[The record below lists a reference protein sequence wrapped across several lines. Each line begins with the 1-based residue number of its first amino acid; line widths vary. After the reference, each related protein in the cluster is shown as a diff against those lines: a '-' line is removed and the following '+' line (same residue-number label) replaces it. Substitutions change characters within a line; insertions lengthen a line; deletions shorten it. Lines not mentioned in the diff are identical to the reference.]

1 MTSFLLG
8 IAGLSGS
15 GKTALAKELKKFFAK
30 KASILHLD
38 NYQRFG
44 EELPVVEGLK
54 NWDHPK
60 AINWDKLI
68 VDLISLKED
77 KTIVVESRDQKKLRA
92 TEKAK
97 RTLFKPS
104 PIIIVEGYL
113 LFYKAAV
120 RKLLDFLVFLE
131 ASDETCIKRRTK
143 FKNDDYLSKI
153 LLPMSRRYI
162 LPTKR
167 FANLVLNT
175 EQSSIED
182 CCQEIIRH
190 LRRERQGGLLS

>member
-15 GKTALAKELKKFFAK
+15 GKTALAKELKKFFGK
-30 KASILHLD
+30 KASILYLD

-44 EELPVVEGLK
+44 EKLPTREGMK

-68 VDLISLKED
+68 ADLNSLKED
-77 KTIVVESRDQKKLRA
+77 KTIAVESRDQKRLRP

-97 RTLFKPS
+97 GRLFKPS

-153 LLPMSRRYI
+153 LLPMSRCYLI
-162 LPTKR
+162 PTKR
-167 FANLVLNT
+167 FADLVLNT
-175 EQSSIED
+175 EQYSIKD
-182 CCQEIIRH
+182 CCKRIIRH
-190 LRRERQGGLLS
+190 LGKRF